1 MPRIQYTTSRK
12 GEMLLRKV
20 HNVVC
25 ACEVPTEV
33 RRNINR
39 VCAVLTTAMHA
50 CGGLACT

>member
-1 MPRIQYTTSRK
+1 
-12 GEMLLRKV
+12 MLLRKV

-39 VCAVLTTAMHA
+39 VCSTNYGYARMWGSCMHIA
-50 CGGLACT
+50 GDKYTL